1 MLYRTAAAF
10 VAVSFAAP
18 TRLSFAHAHVQRIFP
33 KIKCNIAPPRLNCV
47 VNANYLLF
55 HRREAMENAGKREK
69 QKWKT
74 HTYFLEDTHMGRAIA
89 GDFRPNSAEK
99 IIKTENR

>member
-1 MLYRTAAAF
+1 
-10 VAVSFAAP
+10 
-18 TRLSFAHAHVQRIFP
+18 
-33 KIKCNIAPPRLNCV
+33 
-47 VNANYLLF
+47 
-55 HRREAMENAGKREK
+55 MENAGKREK